1 MQEINETI
9 IEEKNLRIQLIPS
22 RRKKTRKVNM
32 IIEGDF
38 SIRTADLVKTHI
50 GALLPQFDV
59 IALAL
64 KNITAIDLT
73 AVQLVQVISSPGILP
88 QHSITVE
95 SELSREDRALL
106 VNAGLLEIISR

>member
-1 MQEINETI
+1 MQEITETI

-22 RRKKTRKVNM
+22 RRKKTRKVTM

-38 SIRTADLVKTHI
+38 SIRTTGLVKAHVE
-50 GALLPQFDV
+50 ALLPQFEV
-59 IALAL
+59 ISIAL

-73 AVQLVQVISSPGILP
+73 AIQLVQVLSSPDALP
-88 QHSITVE
+88 QHTVTVE
-95 SELSREDRALL
+95 SELTREDRALL